1 MLKIYF
7 VQEHLKVMLGPLHSQ
22 NGIDNLWKKIKNSM
36 VFHFFFI
43 IYLFFQLFFWL
54 VLKINLILNTVKP
67 NSDPKPK
74 WNQEKYL
81 CATSYGS
88 GLDKWLPLVPLATLT
103 KKTCHPKNH
112 LSMAPSYKVHGN
124 QFCLFPFS
132 SIIFFNKI
140 KQKLDFYKKKKKTDI
155 KYRQT
160 RNLAFND
167 RD

>member
-7 VQEHLKVMLGPLHSQ
+7 VQEHLKVIQGPLHSQ
-22 NGIDNLWKKIKNSM
+22 NGIDNLWFSIFSSL
-36 VFHFFFI
+36 FI
-43 IYLFFQLFFWL
+43 YFSNFFWL
-54 VLKINLILNTVKP
+54 VLKSILILNAVKP

-124 QFCLFPFS
+124 QFSLFPFS

-140 KQKLDFYKKKKKTDI
+140 KQKQNFYKKKK
-155 KYRQT
+155 
-160 RNLAFND
+160 
-167 RD
+167 